1 MAKKKGANIEESKQF
16 TKYEKARILGSRAL
30 QISMG
35 APYLVK
41 ISKEKLEEIK
51 YNPLEIAKLEMEA
64 GLIPITVVRPLPE
77 IEKKGEA
84 A

>member
-1 MAKKKGANIEESKQF
+1 MAKKKTQDEQIKF

-41 ISKEKLEEIK
+41 LSKKKLEEMQ
-51 YNPLEIAKLEMEA
+51 YNPLKIALLEFDA
-64 GLIPITVVRPLPE
+64 GVIPITVVRPLPD
-77 IEKKGEA
+77 IKKEEGA
-84 A
+84 AT